1 MKIGE
6 LAERSG
12 VTPKTVRY
20 YESIGL
26 LPAPERSAS
35 GYRAY
40 AESDVARLQFVGKA
54 KLLGLSLGDVGD
66 ILRASEGP
74 AVNCEH
80 VLALLEAKRD
90 QIDEWM
96 REAAAFRDVLSETIR
111 ASRDDLSDR
120 STGEYRCPVIE
131 RGLHERALRVE
142 GTTSKPPARPAL
154 ADAALA
160 VQANG

>member
-6 LAERSG
+6 LAERAG
-12 VTPKTVRY
+12 VTAKTVRY

-26 LPAPERSAS
+26 LPSPERSAS

-40 AESDVARLQFVGKA
+40 VEADVARLQFVGKA
-54 KLLGLSLGDVGD
+54 KLLGLSLGEVGD

-74 AVNCEH
+74 EVSCEH

-90 QIDEWM
+90 QIDAWLH
-96 REAAAFRDVLSETIR
+96 EAEAFRDVLSETIR
-111 ASRDDLSDR
+111 AAREDLTER
-120 STGEYRCPVIE
+120 STGEYRCPIIE

-142 GTTSKPPARPAL
+142 ESATASRPSSRPAL
-154 ADAALA
+154 AASHRT
-160 VQANG
+160 

>member
-6 LAERSG
+6 LAERAG
-12 VTPKTVRY
+12 VTAKTVRY

-26 LPAPERSAS
+26 LPSPERTAS

-40 AESDVARLQFVGKA
+40 AEADVARLQFVGKA

-74 AVNCEH
+74 EVSCEH

-90 QIDEWM
+90 QIDVWL
-96 REAAAFRDVLSETIR
+96 REAEAFREVLTETIR
-111 ASRDDLSDR
+111 AAREDLNDR
-120 STGEYRCPVIE
+120 STGDYRCPIIE
-131 RGLHERALRVE
+131 RGLHERALRVDE
-142 GTTSKPPARPAL
+142 TTLESPSRPAL
-154 ADAALA
+154 AIPRR
-160 VQANG
+160 G